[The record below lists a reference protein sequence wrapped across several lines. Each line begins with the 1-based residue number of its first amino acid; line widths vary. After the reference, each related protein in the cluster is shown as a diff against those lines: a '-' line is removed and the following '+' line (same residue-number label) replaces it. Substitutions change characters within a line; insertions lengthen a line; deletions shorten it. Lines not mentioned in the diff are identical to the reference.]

1 MTLRAGA
8 LPGLMNQTTA
18 QVFDGS
24 LTFNGTN
31 QYLSK
36 SFGSGN
42 RKTWTWSAW
51 VKRHQYGA
59 TNYGLFSYYPG
70 SGNGGFLRFSD
81 DDSGDTFRFLD
92 TGNSLSIVSKEKFRD
107 LGWYHIVIAADTT
120 QVKDSDRIKRYV
132 NGVRQYTNASNTWPS
147 LNDDLDINQ
156 SGNHY
161 LGRVQAS
168 AYGPVAMSNVNFIDG
183 LALGPG
189 FFGFIDP
196 LTETWR
202 PKKLRQGDPTVND
215 GRVFSSTGTFSNWD
229 DDGSYPKTELFD
241 GTLYTGGT
249 PNGASSDSGSEATFD
264 FGDSQITGFQNLQVN
279 IFLSSNQATATNV
292 VSVNGVDITQECHI
306 MGNDT
311 WITVDLGSKF
321 TSLKSFRI
329 ANNNIYVGGF
339 IIDGVIVKDSTTTTV
354 DFGTNGFYLPM
365 DNQDDFEKDKS
376 GKGNDWTK
384 NNFSGTFIDPDVRKD
399 SPSGAVSGG
408 RAQTGITTTSSA
420 PANYCTWNPLNRAS
434 SITTSD
440 GNLKAQLSSSGHV
453 MITGTMSMP
462 KGSGKYYWEIVT
474 AGWNT
479 SNQGPMIGI
488 VGDAHDIADQAG
500 GSPSLLY
507 RAAGEWY
514 VDGSETSTGHTTFTT
529 GDVIGVAL
537 DLDRNI
543 ITWYKNNVQLF
554 QYTSVSSSVNAWIP
568 AWKDSDSGGNAS
580 ANWGQKPFKYAPP
593 QGFLPLNSATI
604 LPDTVITRPDQYVGV
619 TTWRGDDQAS
629 HVINNLNFDGVPDLV
644 WIKRRDGNDSVHQ
657 LYDTLR
663 GATKPLSSA
672 ATSTEDTQTS
682 GLIDFVKNG
691 FELGASSV
699 VNGLDGDNSNV
710 PFNYLAWCWKAGGNN
725 GTFNVDDVGYASA
738 SDVNMSVGALN
749 SAAYNTSNR
758 WSDDYAGATLS
769 SGYEITKA
777 FDGTRTTTARVEATQ
792 TAMSVA
798 LTNITVSDKI
808 EVCGEL
814 GYITPFVEVT
824 VDGTTHQIGGDPD
837 TLISG
842 VAGTTSRVITG
853 VSGAL
858 TNVKVGRVSSGRT
871 YLSQIIVDGKILVDD
886 NITVPNAPS
895 IAPDKVSVGTRQ
907 GFSIIKYS
915 GDSQGAAGRI
925 PHGLTQKPDFLI
937 FKSLDTSDN
946 WAIYHSS
953 LGQKY
958 FEFTDQGNGGNA
970 QNRWSDIPNDK
981 LIYLGSDTNINTKN
995 HIMYVWHNVEG
1006 LQKFGKYD
1014 GNNDSDAKDGPFI
1027 ELGFKPALVA
1037 IKRVGIGNWIVY
1049 DNKRDP
1055 FNPLNGRLYWND
1067 NSANVDNSGY
1077 DIDFLSSGFKIT
1089 GGNNDNFNA
1098 SSEYCYAAWAEAP
1111 GSFLYGGQ
1119 SNAR

>member
-8 LPGLMNQTTA
+8 LPGLMNQPTA
-18 QVFDGS
+18 QIIDGS
-24 LTFNGTN
+24 LRFNGTN
-31 QYLSK
+31 HHLSR
-36 SFGSGN
+36 SFSAGN
-42 RKTWTWSAW
+42 RRTWTWSAW
-51 VKRHQYGA
+51 VKRYKYGA

-70 SGNGGFLRFSD
+70 SGNGGFIRFSD
-81 DDSGDTFRFLD
+81 DSGGDTLRVYSD
-92 TGNSLSIVSKEKFRD
+92 TNTRSIVSKEVFRD
-107 LGWYHIVIAADTT
+107 TGWYHIVIAVDTT
-120 QVKDSDRIKRYV
+120 QGTDTDRVKRYV
-132 NGVRQYTNASNTWPS
+132 NGVQQTTNASNTWPS
-147 LNDDLDINQ
+147 ASEELLFNQ
-156 SGNHY
+156 SGNHF

-168 AYGPVAMSNVNFIDG
+168 AYGPVAMSQCYFIDG
-183 LALGPG
+183 QALGPG
-189 FFGFIDP
+189 YFGFTDP
-196 LTETWR
+196 LTGTWR

-215 GRVFSSTGTFSNWD
+215 GTVWSDSLTGARTDGTNEAD
-229 DDGSYPKTELFD
+229 DAFDGSLTTKA
-241 GTLYTGGT
+241 GTSGT
-249 PNGASSDSGSEATFD
+249 GASAQLTFTSPKPIHYSSGVRVYVYWGSA
-264 FGDSQITGFQNLQVN
+264 
-279 IFLSSNQATATNV
+279 
-292 VSVNGVDITQECHI
+292 
-306 MGNDT
+306 NDVT
-311 WITVDLGSKF
+311 MRLDGGAPITVPGNTWTYLDQGTGSFKTLTING
-321 TSLKSFRI
+321 TSNSAELSAI
-329 ANNNIYVGGF
+329 EV
-339 IIDGVIVKDSTTTTV
+339 DGVIMQDSTTTTV

-399 SPSGAVSGG
+399 SPSGAVSAG

-420 PANYCTWNPLNRAS
+420 PANYCTWNPLNSAS

-440 GNLKAQLSSSGHV
+440 GNLKAELGSSGHV

-593 QGFLPLNSATI
+593 QGFLPLNSASI
-604 LPDTVITRPDQYVGV
+604 NPETVITRPDQYVGI

-629 HVINNLNFDGVPDLV
+629 HVINNLNFDAVPDLV

-663 GATKPLSSA
+663 GETKPLSSA

-682 GLIDFVKNG
+682 GLIDFVRNG

-798 LTNITVSDKI
+798 LTNITVSNKI

-842 VAGTTSRVITG
+842 SAGTTSRIITG

-858 TNVKVGRVSSGRT
+858 TNVKIGRVNSGRT

-895 IAPDKVSVGTRQ
+895 IAPDKVSVGTKQ

-937 FKSLDTSDN
+937 FKSLDASDN

-981 LIYLGSDTNINTKN
+981 VIYLGSDTNINTKN
-995 HIMYVWHNVEG
+995 HIMYVWHNVPG

-1055 FNPLNGRLYWND
+1055 FNPLNGRLYWNS

-1077 DIDFLSSGFKIT
+1077 DIDFLSNGFKIT